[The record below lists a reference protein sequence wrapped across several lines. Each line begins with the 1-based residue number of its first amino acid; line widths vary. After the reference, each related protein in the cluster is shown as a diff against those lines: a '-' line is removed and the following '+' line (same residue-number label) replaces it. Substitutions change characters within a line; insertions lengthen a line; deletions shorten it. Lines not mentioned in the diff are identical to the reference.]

1 MFLTG
6 GIPVCAGFEWNH
18 KVRDE
23 GIPEKRQE
31 LLAAI
36 DNDLLHDQHIEAYF
50 YGGSIGNGNTDLY
63 SDIDLRIVVNPD
75 KWEDFILN
83 KKIRPGKW
91 GNVLFYEDFPGASY
105 TIAHYD
111 SLIKA
116 DVFYYRKENIS
127 PSVWLKNIQIV
138 RDDNG
143 FMTAIKNESDKLSY
157 KISKPEFEFW
167 RTKFFA
173 YFHEAY
179 RRMMRGELYY
189 AMHCIDSMRQSLA
202 AGWYMERGIQPNSFG
217 DWAKIEGPRS
227 RLKKEQLDLLA
238 SFHCRREPEGI
249 YAVMKK
255 MIPEFTRLHRQL
267 GEKAG
272 AETDQEWAV
281 KIFSMAVPEIEED
294 QTRQ

>member
-1 MFLTG
+1 M
-6 GIPVCAGFEWNH
+6 
-18 KVRDE
+18 
-23 GIPEKRQE
+23 
-31 LLAAI
+31 AAI
-36 DNDLLHDQHIEAYF
+36 KKDLLHDQHIEAFF
-50 YGGSIGNGNTDLY
+50 YGGSIAQENTDLY

-75 KWEDFILN
+75 KWEDFLLN

-111 SLIKA
+111 SFIKA
-116 DVFYYRKENIS
+116 DVFFYRKEDLT
-127 PSVWLKNIQIV
+127 PSVWLKNIHIV

-143 FMTAIKNESDKLSY
+143 FMTAIKNESNQLSY

-189 AMHCIDSMRQSLA
+189 AIHCIDSMRQSLA
-202 AGWYMERGIQPNSFG
+202 AGWYMECGIQPNSFG

-227 RLKKEQLDLLA
+227 QLKKEQLDLLA
-238 SFHCRREPEGI
+238 RFHCGREPEEI

-255 MIPEFTRLHRQL
+255 MMPEFTRLHLQL

-272 AETDQEWAV
+272 AKTDQYLTD
-281 KIFSMAVPEIEED
+281 KLFSMAVSEIKKD
-294 QTRQ
+294 QTRP